1 MEHTRESSITFTP
14 FDEAHLS
21 RSFIDHP
28 WFKESSDFINL
39 EGAGAGGYGASP
51 FFHSLVEPLIL
62 FSDVRCCCAQLR
74 HGLRRPGVASRILM
88 LLL

>member
-51 FFHSLVEPLIL
+51 FFTRWLN
-62 FSDVRCCCAQLR
+62 
-74 HGLRRPGVASRILM
+74 
-88 LLL
+88 LLSCF